1 MIQQPTQIVRQ
12 RPGTKRV
19 HGRAGFTLI
28 EAALTTMIVGIG
40 LVATLQLLASGTT
53 SNIEGTKLTTGLNLA
68 RNIREMTLKNSFA
81 EVRALN
87 NATYKPARDSRG
99 EQLAQFGTWQ
109 QKITV
114 QPVDPDRLTTSIVDP
129 DPDVVRVTVT
139 VTHNDEQ
146 ACDMSWYRFKP
157 GP

>member
-1 MIQQPTQIVRQ
+1 MRRVR
-12 RPGTKRV
+12 
-19 HGRAGFTLI
+19 RAGFTLI

-53 SNIEGTKLTTGLNLA
+53 SNIEGTKLTTGLNLGK
-68 RNIREMTLKNSFA
+68 NIREMTLKNTFA

-87 NATYKPARDSRG
+87 GATYKPPRDSRG
-99 EQLAQFGTWQ
+99 EQVAQFGTWQ
-109 QKITV
+109 QQITV
-114 QPVDPDRLTTSIVDP
+114 QPVNPDRLTTDIVDP

-139 VTHNDEQ
+139 VTHNNEE
-146 ACDMSWYRFKP
+146 AFDMSWYRFKP

>member
-1 MIQQPTQIVRQ
+1 MIQHSPQYERRRPATRRVR
-12 RPGTKRV
+12 
-19 HGRAGFTLI
+19 RAGFTLI
-28 EAALTTMIVGIG
+28 EAALTTMIVGVG

-68 RNIREMTLKNSFA
+68 KNIRELTLKNTFA

-87 NATYKPARDSRG
+87 GTNYQPPRDSRG
-99 EQLAQFGTWQ
+99 EPVASFGTWQ
-109 QKITV
+109 QSIKV
-114 QPVDPDRLTTSIVDP
+114 QPVDPDRLTTDIIDA
-129 DPDVVRVTVT
+129 DPDVVRVSVT
-139 VTHNDEQ
+139 VTHNGEH